1 MALGRKIG
9 LLFVAAFCSL
19 SVMAAQTV
27 TLENGSS
34 LELKGIGVATEFRT
48 ETYIGALYAPVGLES
63 VALFKDYT
71 TPKRMVVRYIPETYS
86 YRKVSRHFKERIAM
100 NNDREIWQPLTR
112 EIVTF
117 SRVFNDNFVRGDE
130 IRLDFIPGKGT
141 QVYLND
147 VLFETIENPEF
158 FNLMLDAWTGSVPP
172 SKAFK
177 QGIMGELSDA
187 DVTDLKN
194 RFTGLEPIKGRFT
207 KQEKQVAAAT
217 PVKPKL
223 PEPKPTPKPTSK
235 PKPKPEPKK
244 EVVETKPKPK
254 PEPKKE
260 VVETKPKPK
269 PEPKPEPKK
278 EVAIAKP
285 EPKPEPEPE
294 PEEDFIDEDL
304 IRGSYV
310 RDLIAEVRENQ
321 EYPRRAL
328 MNGDKGDGVAKITID
343 RVGDLVEVELTERT
357 GSRILDKAIVKMVR
371 RSAPFQGI
379 PPELSESQFTFEVPF
394 EFTF

>member
-9 LLFVAAFCSL
+9 LLFVAALCSL

-27 TLENGSS
+27 TLENGSN

-48 ETYIGALYAPVGLES
+48 ETYIGALYAPVGFES
-63 VALFKDYT
+63 IELFKDYT

-112 EIVTF
+112 EIITF
-117 SRVFNDNFVRGDE
+117 SRIFNDNFVRGDE

-158 FNLMLDAWTGSVPP
+158 FNLMLDAWTGTVPP

-194 RFTGLEPIKGRFT
+194 RFTSLEPITGRFT
-207 KQEKQVAAAT
+207 KPDNQVAAAT
-217 PVKPKL
+217 RTQAKQPEVKQTPKPK
-223 PEPKPTPKPTSK
+223 PEPKKEVAESKPKPEPKKEVAESKPNPEPKKEVAESK

-244 EVVETKPKPK
+244 EVA
-254 PEPKKE
+254 
-260 VVETKPKPK
+260 
-269 PEPKPEPKK
+269 
-278 EVAIAKP
+278 VAK
-285 EPKPEPEPE
+285 PEPE

-328 MNGDKGDGVAKITID
+328 LNGDKGDGMAKITID
-343 RVGDLVEVELTERT
+343 RAGDLVEVELTERT

-379 PPELSESQFTFEVPF
+379 PPELSEEEFTFEVPF
-394 EFTF
+394 TFTF